1 MIAKWS
7 SVQIL
12 RTTMSFM
19 LFCQELDEEGL
30 GQITTEIAE
39 AKTFF
44 YAEDDHQQYLHKNPR
59 GYCGLKGTGVSCPMG
74 TQR

>member
-1 MIAKWS
+1 
-7 SVQIL
+7 
-12 RTTMSFM
+12 MSFM